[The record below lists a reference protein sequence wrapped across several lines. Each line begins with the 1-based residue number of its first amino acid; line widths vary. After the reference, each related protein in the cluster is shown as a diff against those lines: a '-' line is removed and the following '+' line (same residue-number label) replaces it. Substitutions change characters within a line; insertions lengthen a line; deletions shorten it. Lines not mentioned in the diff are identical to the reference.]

1 MMKYECE
8 TLRLWISVIK
18 KSRVEI
24 FYLGNNVRKLYR
36 DFGKQTKEKV
46 FDTVYIFF
54 HFPHFYCKQNILLV
68 GLCRF
73 T

>member
-24 FYLGNNVRKLYR
+24 FYWGNNVGKLYR

-46 FDTVYIFF
+46 FDSAYTFF
-54 HFPHFYCKQNILLV
+54 SFFPFLMYSRQNIISWFV
-68 GLCRF
+68 NN
-73 T
+73 